1 MYYILDTD
9 YTLVKIYY
17 LVEGEG
23 KKIHNNL
30 AAFRPCFFYHDI
42 LFEIDCLFKSV
53 FLVQVTLE

>member
-17 LVEGEG
+17 LVEGER
-23 KKIHNNL
+23 KKINNNL
-30 AAFRPCFFYHDI
+30 AAFRPCFFYQDI

-53 FLVQVTLE
+53 F